1 MSLVY
6 GQAEA
11 VLALQG
17 HDMGLQKVSLL
28 KLMDPDHTDDAPVY
42 CQLKI
47 GHMNID

>member
-11 VLALQG
+11 VFALQG

-28 KLMDPDHTDDAPVY
+28 KLMDPDHTDDAPVTA
-42 CQLKI
+42 
-47 GHMNID
+47 N